1 MKTIRA
7 ITNLLKLAWLQLTR
21 HRVRSILTIFGVASG
36 MFLFTAVETLQ
47 RSLGKATEETAADTT
62 LVVYRQN
69 RFCPSASRL
78 PEHYADEI
86 RRIDG
91 VREVVPV
98 QIVVNNC
105 GASLDVITYRGVPEG
120 MLKKFAPEIEIIAG
134 SEAEWSRRDD
144 GALLGEIFA
153 QRRGLKPGD
162 RFDAAGI
169 TVTVSGVIRSPF
181 AQDNNVAYV
190 KLPFLQQASRG
201 GLGVVTQ
208 FNVRVNAS
216 ADLDPVASKIDELFS
231 SAQEPTDTRPEK
243 AFFAET
249 AAQLIELI
257 GFTRWLGVG
266 AVIAVAGLVANAL
279 LLVVRGRVKENAVLR
294 TLGFP
299 GRAIG
304 LLVLSE
310 GGLLGLAG
318 GVVGVGLAVLFL
330 RWQSFTM
337 GNEGQTLAIQPDAA
351 VVIVGVGSALVLG
364 IFASLWPAFQ
374 AMSQPIVKNL
384 RS

>member
-1 MKTIRA
+1 MSA
-7 ITNLLKLAWLQLTR
+7 ILNLLRLSWTQLTR
-21 HRVRSILTIFGVASG
+21 HRVRSLLTVLGVASG

-47 RSLGKATEETAADTT
+47 RSLAKATEQTAADTT

-91 VREVVPV
+91 VRDVIPV

-105 GASLDVITYRGVPEG
+105 GASLDVITFRGVPDDQ
-120 MLKKFAPEIEIIAG
+120 LAKFAPEIEVIAG
-134 SEAEWSRRDD
+134 SMEEWQKRGD
-144 GALLGEIFA
+144 GALLGEVFA

-162 RFDAAGI
+162 RFDGAGV
-169 TVTVSGVIRSPF
+169 TVTVAGILRSPF
-181 AQDNNVAYV
+181 PQDNNVAYV
-190 KLPFLQQASRG
+190 KLPFLQRASRA

-208 FNVRVNAS
+208 FNVRVNS
-216 ADLDPVASKIDELFS
+216 SQDLKPVAKAIDERFHS
-231 SAQEPTDTRPEK
+231 DAQPTDTRPEK

-249 AAQLIELI
+249 AAELIELI
-257 GFTRWLGVG
+257 GFTRWLGIG
-266 AVIAVAGLVANAL
+266 AVLAVTALVANAL

-294 TLGFP
+294 TLGYP

-304 LLVLSE
+304 CLVIGE
-310 GGLLGLAG
+310 GGMLGLAG
-318 GVVGVGLAVLFL
+318 GIAGVGLSAAFL

-337 GNEGQTLAIQPDAA
+337 GNEGQTLAVQPDAA
-351 VVIVGVGSALVLG
+351 VIVTGIVAALVLG
-364 IFASLWPAFQ
+364 IFASLWPAWQ
-374 AMSQPIVKNL
+374 AVMQPIVKNL

>member
-1 MKTIRA
+1 MNPVL
-7 ITNLLKLAWLQLTR
+7 NLLKLAWIQLIR
-21 HRVRSILTIFGVASG
+21 HRVRSLLTIFGVASG

-47 RSLGKATEETAADTT
+47 RSLGKATEASAADTT
-62 LVVYRQN
+62 LVVYREN

-86 RRIDG
+86 RRIEG
-91 VREVVPV
+91 VREVIPV

-105 GASLDVITYRGVPEG
+105 GASLDVITFRGVPDN
-120 MLKKFAPEIEIIAG
+120 LLQKFAPEIEIIAG
-134 SEAEWSRRDD
+134 SVEEWKRRDD
-144 GALLGEIFA
+144 GALLGEVFA
-153 QRRGLKPGD
+153 HRRGLKPGD
-162 RFDAAGI
+162 RFDATGV
-169 TVTVSGVIRSPF
+169 TVTVSGILRSPF

-190 KLPFLQQASRG
+190 KLPFLQQASRA

-208 FNVRVNAS
+208 FNVRVTES
-216 ADLDPVASKIDELFS
+216 KQLEPVAAAIDEMFRS
-231 SAQEPTDTRPEK
+231 GQEPTDTRPEK

-249 AAQLIELI
+249 ASELVELI

-266 AVIAVAGLVANAL
+266 AVIAVGGLVANAL

-299 GRAIG
+299 SRAIG
-304 LLVLSE
+304 WLVVSE
-310 GGLLGLAG
+310 GGMLGLAG
-318 GVVGVGLAVLFL
+318 GVVGVGMAAAFL

-337 GNEGQTLAIQPDAA
+337 GNEGQTLAIQPDARV
-351 VVIVGVGSALVLG
+351 VVIGIMAALILGV
-364 IFASLWPAFQ
+364 FASLWPAFQ
-374 AMSQPIVKNL
+374 AMTQPIVKNL

>member
-1 MKTIRA
+1 MNA
-7 ITNLLKLAWLQLTR
+7 VFNLLKLAWIQLIR
-21 HRVRSILTIFGVASG
+21 HRVRSLLTIFGVASG

-47 RSLGKATEETAADTT
+47 RSLAKATEASAADTT
-62 LVVYRQN
+62 LVVYREN

-86 RRIDG
+86 RRIEG
-91 VREVVPV
+91 VREVIPV

-105 GASLDVITYRGVPEG
+105 GASLDVITFRGVPDT
-120 MLKKFAPEIEIIAG
+120 LLRKFAPEIEIIAG
-134 SEAEWSRRDD
+134 SEEEWRRRDD
-144 GALLGEIFA
+144 GALLGEVFA

-162 RFDAAGI
+162 RFDAAGV
-169 TVTVSGVIRSPF
+169 TVTVSGILRSPF

-190 KLPFLQQASRG
+190 KLPFLQQASRA

-208 FNVRVNAS
+208 FNVRVNES
-216 ADLDPVASKIDELFS
+216 KQLEPVASTIDELFRS
-231 SAQEPTDTRPEK
+231 GQEPTDTRPEK

-249 AAQLIELI
+249 ASELVELI

-266 AVIAVAGLVANAL
+266 AVFAVGGLVANAL

-304 LLVLSE
+304 LLVMSE
-310 GGLLGLAG
+310 GGMLGLAG
-318 GVVGVGLAVLFL
+318 GMVGVGLAVAFL

-337 GNEGQTLAIQPDAA
+337 GNEGQTLAIQPDAT
-351 VVIVGVGSALVLG
+351 VVAFGVLAALLLG
-364 IFASLWPAFQ
+364 VFASLWPAFQ
-374 AMSQPIVKNL
+374 AMTQPIVKNL

>member
-1 MKTIRA
+1 MRA
-7 ITNLLKLAWLQLTR
+7 IINLLKLSWLQLTR
-21 HRVRSILTIFGVASG
+21 HRVRSLLTIFGVASG
-36 MFLFTAVETLQ
+36 MFLFTAVESLQ

-78 PEHYADEI
+78 PEHYAAEI

-105 GASLDVITYRGVPEG
+105 GASLDVVTFRGVPGEL
-120 MLKKFAPEIEIIAG
+120 LKKFAPEIEVIAG
-134 SEAEWSRRDD
+134 SEAEWLRQDD
-144 GALLGEIFA
+144 GALLGEMFA
-153 QRRGLKPGD
+153 KRRGLKPGD
-162 RFDAAGI
+162 RFDAAGV
-169 TVTVSGVIRSPF
+169 TVTVSGIIRSPF

-208 FNVRVNAS
+208 FNVRVNTS
-216 ADLDPVASKIDELFS
+216 ADLDPVASRIDELFS

-337 GNEGQTLAIQPDAA
+337 GNEGQTLAIQPDVG
-351 VVIVGVGSALVLG
+351 VVIIGVGSALALG
-364 IFASLWPAFQ
+364 ILASLWPAFQ

>member
-1 MKTIRA
+1 MNAA
-7 ITNLLKLAWLQLTR
+7 INLLKLAWIQLTR
-21 HRVRSILTIFGVASG
+21 HRVRSLLTIFGVASG

-47 RSLGKATEETAADTT
+47 RSLGKATEASAADTT
-62 LVVYRQN
+62 LVVYREN

-86 RRIDG
+86 RRIAG
-91 VREVVPV
+91 VREVIPV

-105 GASLDVITYRGVPEG
+105 GASLDVITFRGVPTE
-120 MLKKFAPEIEIIAG
+120 LLRKFAPEIEIVEG
-134 SEAEWSRRDD
+134 SEDEWQQRDD
-144 GALLGEIFA
+144 GALLGEVFA

-162 RFDAAGI
+162 RFDAAGV
-169 TVTVSGVIRSPF
+169 TVTVSGILRSPF

-190 KLPFLQQASRG
+190 KLPFLQQASRA

-208 FNVRVNAS
+208 FNVRVTES
-216 ADLDPVASKIDELFS
+216 KQLEPVATAIDELFRTG
-231 SAQEPTDTRPEK
+231 QEPTDTRPEK

-249 AAQLIELI
+249 ASELVELI
-257 GFTRWLGVG
+257 GFTRWLGIS
-266 AVIAVAGLVANAL
+266 AVIAVGGLVANAL

-304 LLVLSE
+304 WLVLSE
-310 GGLLGLAG
+310 GGMLGLAG
-318 GVVGVGLAVLFL
+318 GVVGVGMAAAFL

-337 GNEGQTLAIQPDAA
+337 GNEGQTLSIQPDAT
-351 VVIVGVGSALVLG
+351 VIVIGVFAALILG
-364 IFASLWPAFQ
+364 IFASLWPAWQ
-374 AMSQPIVKNL
+374 AMTQPIVKNL

>member
-1 MKTIRA
+1 MNA
-7 ITNLLKLAWLQLTR
+7 ALNLLKLAWLQLTR
-21 HRVRSILTIFGVASG
+21 HRVRSLLTIFGVASG

-47 RSLGKATEETAADTT
+47 RSLGKATEASAADTT
-62 LVVYRQN
+62 LVVYREN

-86 RRIDG
+86 RRIAG
-91 VREVVPV
+91 VREVIPV

-105 GASLDVITYRGVPEG
+105 GASLDVITFRGVPAE
-120 MLKKFAPEIEIIAG
+120 LLRKFAPEIQIITG
-134 SEAEWSRRDD
+134 SLEEWQRRDD
-144 GALLGEIFA
+144 GALLGEVFA
-153 QRRGLKPGD
+153 KRRGLKLGD
-162 RFDAAGI
+162 RFDAAGV
-169 TVTVSGVIRSPF
+169 TVTVSGILRSPF

-190 KLPFLQQASRG
+190 KLPFLQQASRA

-208 FNVRVNAS
+208 FNVRVS
-216 ADLDPVASKIDELFS
+216 ESKQLTPVATAIDDLFRS
-231 SAQEPTDTRPEK
+231 GQEPTDTRPEK

-249 AAQLIELI
+249 ASELVELI

-266 AVIAVAGLVANAL
+266 AVIAVGGLVANAL

-304 LLVLSE
+304 WLVLSE
-310 GGLLGLAG
+310 GGMLGFAG
-318 GVVGVGLAVLFL
+318 GVVGVGLAAAFL

-337 GNEGQTLAIQPDAA
+337 GNEGQTLAIQPDAT
-351 VVIVGVGSALVLG
+351 VILVGVLAALALG

-374 AMSQPIVKNL
+374 AMTQPIVKNL

>member
-1 MKTIRA
+1 MNALI
-7 ITNLLKLAWLQLTR
+7 NLLKLAWIQLIR
-21 HRVRSILTIFGVASG
+21 HRVRSLLTIFGVASG

-47 RSLGKATEETAADTT
+47 RSLGKATEASAADTT
-62 LVVYRQN
+62 LVVYREN

-91 VREVVPV
+91 VKEVIPV

-105 GASLDVITYRGVPEG
+105 GASLDVITFRGVPDT
-120 MLKKFAPEIEIIAG
+120 LLRKFAPEIEIIEG
-134 SEAEWSRRDD
+134 SVEEWQRRDD
-144 GALLGEIFA
+144 GALLGEVFA

-162 RFDAAGI
+162 RFDAAGV
-169 TVTVSGVIRSPF
+169 TVTVSGILRSPF

-190 KLPFLQQASRG
+190 KLPFLQQASRA

-208 FNVRVNAS
+208 FNVRVTES
-216 ADLDPVASKIDELFS
+216 KQLEPVATAIDEMFRS
-231 SAQEPTDTRPEK
+231 GQEPTDTRPEK

-249 AAQLIELI
+249 ASELVELI

-266 AVIAVAGLVANAL
+266 AVIAVGGLVANAL

-304 LLVLSE
+304 WLVLSE
-310 GGLLGLAG
+310 GGMLGLAG
-318 GVVGVGLAVLFL
+318 GVVGVGMAAAFL

-337 GNEGQTLAIQPDAA
+337 GNEGQTLAIQPDAT
-351 VVIVGVGSALVLG
+351 VIVIGVFAALVLG

-374 AMSQPIVKNL
+374 AMTQPIVKNL